1 MDLRELNCSQSD
13 VALRIEKRLL
23 EGKEGKNS
31 NLVFSPLSI
40 QALLSLVAAGAKDST
55 LDQLLSFL
63 GVESSDQLLAF
74 TSKLVTLV
82 LADDSPSGGPHLSF
96 ANGVWVDKSVSA
108 IKPSFKQV
116 VDTVYKASLFQV
128 DFQTK
133 VSATKLNPLNVN
145 IYIYIYIA

>member
-13 VALRIEKRLL
+13 VALRIAKQLL

-40 QALLSLVAAGAKDST
+40 QALLSLVAAGTKDST

-63 GVESSDQLLAF
+63 GAESSDQLNAF
-74 TSKLVTLV
+74 TSKLITLV
-82 LADDSPSGGPHLSF
+82 LADGSPSGGPRLSF

-108 IKPSFKQV
+108 IRPSFKQV

-133 VSATKLNPLNVN
+133 VSATKLNSLNV
-145 IYIYIYIA
+145 YIYIS